1 MRNKFAGSTFDSF
14 LKEEGLES
22 EVAARATKRTF
33 SHQLEEKMQEKNK
46 KKIHLRRALGSPTT
60 TERLFSEHTGI
71 SLETM
76 VKAANIVG
84 CDLQIQFIERVRGK
98 PKRRV

>member
-1 MRNKFAGSTFDSF
+1 MKNKYQGSSFDDF
-14 LKEEGLES
+14 LKEEGIES

-33 SHQLEEKMQEKNK
+33 SHQLEEKMQQKHK
-46 KKIHLRRALGSPTT
+46 KKVHLRRALGSPTT

-76 VKAANIVG
+76 VRAANLVD
-84 CDLQIQFIERVRGK
+84 CDLRIQLVDRGRSK
-98 PKRRV
+98 SRKRA

>member
-1 MRNKFAGSTFDSF
+1 MKNRHQGTAFDEF
-14 LKEEGLES
+14 LREEGIES

-33 SHQLEEKMQEKNK
+33 SHQLEEKMQKKHK
-46 KKIHLRRALGSPTT
+46 KKIHLRKALGSPTT

-76 VKAANIVG
+76 VRAANLVD
-84 CDLQIQFIERVRGK
+84 CDLHILFVDRGRAR
-98 PKRRV
+98 PRRRA

>member
-1 MRNKFAGSTFDSF
+1 MKNKFAGSTFDSF
-14 LKEEGLES
+14 LEEEGIEA

-33 SHQLEEKMQEKNK
+33 SHQLEEKMQQKHK

-60 TERLFSEHTGI
+60 TDRLFSEHTGI

-76 VKAANIVG
+76 VRAANIVG
-84 CDLQIQFIERVRGK
+84 CDLQIQFVDRVRGK
-98 PKRRV
+98 SKRRA